1 MHLVHQYPPDYVGGT
16 ELYTQTLATMQAE
29 AGHHVAVFC
38 PSPRS
43 EKGRAM
49 MADREAGVRVYR
61 LLVGERT
68 RTQVFRDSF
77 GQRQLLGALQ
87 MILDQEAPDLVHVQ
101 HLMGMPTGLVDLLV
115 DAGIPYVVTLHD
127 YWYFCANAQL
137 LTNTD
142 QTICAGPDDRAV
154 NCGQCALVRA
164 GKRNIG
170 WVAPAVAPVMQMRN
184 KRLRGILDRAS
195 HVVAPTEF
203 VRQTY
208 AAAGMSS
215 DNMVTILHG
224 IEMPE
229 KELETARRRLATRQ
243 RDGCLR
249 IGYVGSIGW
258 QKGVHIL
265 IEAVNMLPTERV
277 YLTLYGDLSSFPDYV
292 TQLQELVQHPGI
304 TLAGPVSREDLWMAL
319 AEFDV
324 VILPTLWYETSS
336 LILDEVFAMGIPVVA
351 SRIGVMAEKVRD
363 GVNGRLFAAGDAVAL
378 HRVLLD
384 LLENP
389 DLLDDWRSGIP
400 PVRTIHE
407 HVGEI
412 ERLYQSTWHAV

>member
-1 MHLVHQYPPDYVGGT
+1 
-16 ELYTQTLATMQAE
+16 
-29 AGHHVAVFC
+29 
-38 PSPRS
+38 
-43 EKGRAM
+43 
-49 MADREAGVRVYR
+49 
-61 LLVGERT
+61 
-68 RTQVFRDSF
+68 
-77 GQRQLLGALQ
+77 
-87 MILDQEAPDLVHVQ
+87 
-101 HLMGMPTGLVDLLV
+101 
-115 DAGIPYVVTLHD
+115 
-127 YWYFCANAQL
+127 
-137 LTNTD
+137 
-142 QTICAGPDDRAV
+142 
-154 NCGQCALVRA
+154 
-164 GKRNIG
+164 
-170 WVAPAVAPVMQMRN
+170 
-184 KRLRGILDRAS
+184 LRGILDRAS

-208 AAAGMSS
+208 AGAGISS

-292 TQLQELVQHPGI
+292 TQLQGLVQHPGI

>member
-87 MILDQEAPDLVHVQ
+87 TILDQEAPDLVHVQ
-101 HLMGMPTGLVDLLV
+101 HLMGMPTGLVDLLL

-164 GKRNIG
+164 GRKR
-170 WVAPAVAPVMQMRN
+170 
-184 KRLRGILDRAS
+184 
-195 HVVAPTEF
+195 
-203 VRQTY
+203 
-208 AAAGMSS
+208 
-215 DNMVTILHG
+215 
-224 IEMPE
+224 
-229 KELETARRRLATRQ
+229 
-243 RDGCLR
+243 
-249 IGYVGSIGW
+249 
-258 QKGVHIL
+258 
-265 IEAVNMLPTERV
+265 
-277 YLTLYGDLSSFPDYV
+277 
-292 TQLQELVQHPGI
+292 
-304 TLAGPVSREDLWMAL
+304 
-319 AEFDV
+319 
-324 VILPTLWYETSS
+324 
-336 LILDEVFAMGIPVVA
+336 
-351 SRIGVMAEKVRD
+351 
-363 GVNGRLFAAGDAVAL
+363 
-378 HRVLLD
+378 
-384 LLENP
+384 
-389 DLLDDWRSGIP
+389 
-400 PVRTIHE
+400 
-407 HVGEI
+407 
-412 ERLYQSTWHAV
+412 